1 MSMEIK
7 NPQLVSELPLSVS
20 AQRDSQKPPDTR
32 RNQDKA
38 AQDEVSQRAALQA
51 QVEQLN
57 AQTQALNTQL
67 QASSLKFEVSTE
79 LNTTVIKVVD
89 TAENKVIRQIP
100 SEEALARLKEIQS
113 YLEKN
118 VYTDPQAVGADGR
131 LKEAI
136 SGILINQR
144 L

>member
-7 NPQLVSELPLSVS
+7 SPQLVSELPLSVS
-20 AQRDSQKPPDTR
+20 AQRDSQKPPDTS

-38 AQDEVSQRAALQA
+38 AQDEISQRTTQQA
-51 QVEQLN
+51 QLEQLKAQTRELN
-57 AQTQALNTQL
+57 AQIK
-67 QASSLKFEVSTE
+67 SSTLKFEVSTE

-100 SEEALARLKEIQS
+100 SEEALARLKEIQT

-118 VYTDPQAVGADGR
+118 VYTDPQAAGADGR